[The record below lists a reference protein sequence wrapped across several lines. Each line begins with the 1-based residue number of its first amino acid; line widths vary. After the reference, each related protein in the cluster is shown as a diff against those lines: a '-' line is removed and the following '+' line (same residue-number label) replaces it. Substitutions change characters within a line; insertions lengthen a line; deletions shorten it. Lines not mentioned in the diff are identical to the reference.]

1 MYEEI
6 ILKKENFFRVVKAKR
21 VMKENGIQ
29 VLVYGKDL
37 DWNGFLIR
45 PDINGGVTV
54 LIQVMV

>member
-1 MYEEI
+1 
-6 ILKKENFFRVVKAKR
+6 
-21 VMKENGIQ
+21 MKENGIQ